1 MGFKFYN
8 VINSKENLEE
18 IHLLDKITY
27 SEKYLLTVEDYH
39 TRLIKNPNQIYIL
52 KDSNNIL
59 AGYLSMVP
67 LQYDAYERIKKG
79 ETDKEVINFD
89 NIIGSEEIIEYVY
102 WDSIVINPA
111 YRRQKLGK
119 KLLSYGMKDLI
130 KNNPE
135 IKRIMAHTISKGG
148 TNLAQ
153 KYGLEIKKNL
163 NETTVVVEKAFSRKS
178 NKRKR
183 LYRNKNKRFVEVYK
197 FNTNNDI
204 LIE

>member
-27 SEKYLLTVEDYH
+27 IEKYLLTVEDYQ
-39 TRLIKNPNQIYIL
+39 TRLIKNPNQIYIV

-67 LQYDAYERIKKG
+67 LQYYAYERIKNG
-79 ETDKEVINFD
+79 ETDKEVINFGS
-89 NIIGSEEIIEYVY
+89 IIGLAEKIEYVY
-102 WDSIVINPA
+102 WDSIVINPV

-183 LYRNKNKRFVEVYK
+183 LYRNKNKRFVQVYK
-197 FNTNNDI
+197 FNTNNNI
-204 LIE
+204 Y

>member
-39 TRLIKNPNQIYIL
+39 TRLIKNPNQIYIV

>member
-27 SEKYLLTVEDYH
+27 IEKYLLTVEDYQ
-39 TRLIKNPNQIYIL
+39 TRLIKNPNQIYIV